1 MNKKT
6 LSVNATKAEFVK
18 SIHNWLMNTLE
29 KNNKAD
35 YKDCFTIEGS
45 SIICQLPQDYFNL
58 YSIPA
63 NTKIEMK
70 FISKKG

>member
-35 YKDCFTIEGS
+35 Y
-45 SIICQLPQDYFNL
+45 IITGQW
-58 YSIPA
+58 A
-63 NTKIEMK
+63 
-70 FISKKG
+70 KKAWKEAARYGD

>member
-58 YSIPA
+58 
-63 NTKIEMK
+63 
-70 FISKKG
+70 